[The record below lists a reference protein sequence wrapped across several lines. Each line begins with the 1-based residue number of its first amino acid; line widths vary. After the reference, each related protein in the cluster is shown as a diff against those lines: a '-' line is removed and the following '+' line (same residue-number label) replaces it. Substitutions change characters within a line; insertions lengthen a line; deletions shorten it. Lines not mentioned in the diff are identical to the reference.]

1 MKNAIE
7 WFARNSVAA
16 NLLMVLIMGGG
27 LFLASSIRM
36 EVFPEFSSDMITV
49 SMIYR
54 GAAPEEVEEAV
65 CIRIEE
71 AVLGLDGIERIT
83 STASENS
90 GSINIELESGADMRK
105 LLDDVKAR
113 VDAITTFPV
122 ETEKPIIREITN
134 RRQVIN
140 VAISGP
146 ADEKTLKTIG
156 EHVRDDIATIPGI
169 TQVDLVSTRPYE
181 IAIEVSENDL
191 RRYDLTFNEI
201 AMAVRRFSLDLPG
214 GTIRTQG
221 GEILLRTKGQAY
233 RGKEFESL
241 VLRSRP
247 DGTHLRL
254 GDVATVID
262 GFAETDQSAQFDAE
276 PTVIVQVYRVG
287 DQNVLDITKKV
298 KAYINDAQ
306 QRLPDGIKLTVWAD
320 YSRILNDRLALMLR
334 NGQMGFILVFIALT
348 MFMRLRL
355 AFWVALG
362 IPISFLGAI
371 GLMPFLDVSI
381 NMISL
386 FAFIVVLGIVVDD
399 AVIVGENIY
408 RHYQMGKRGLR
419 AAIDG
424 AQEVSVP
431 VIFAILTSIAAFSPL
446 LTVEGSMGKIMR
458 IIPLVVIL
466 TLIFSLIESLF
477 ILPAHLAH
485 AKMDQKKDGDSP
497 RKRTLTTLWQRVQNG
512 VADGLLTA
520 VDRYY
525 RPFLEWALQ
534 WRYLTLAASVT
545 TLFLSVG
552 LVGGGWIKF
561 VFFPNVEADRVTA
574 LLTMPRGTPVEA
586 TESAVRRLEESAR
599 QLQRKIEDEKSGAV
613 FRHVLASVGEQPSR
627 AAQGPPTGNSASFS
641 AAHLGEV
648 TVELVPSENRN
659 IGSEEIAKRWREL
672 TGAIPDAVELT
683 YSASLFASGE
693 AINIQF
699 SGPDYGELREVA
711 EKFKS
716 ALNDYPGVFDI
727 ADSFRPGKE
736 EVKLSLTRQAEIL
749 GITLADLAR
758 QVRQAFYGE
767 EAQRIQRGRDDIRV
781 MVRYPES
788 ERRSLGNLE
797 DMRIRTPSGGEVPFS
812 IAASAE
818 LGRGYASIR
827 RVDRQRV
834 INVTA
839 DVDISIAN
847 ANEIIAEFTRTV
859 LPQILA
865 DHPRVRYGF
874 EGQQRD
880 QDEMLQGLAKSFVI
894 ALLVIYILLAIPFK
908 SYIQPL
914 IVMGAIPFGIVG
926 AVWGHVALGFDLS
939 ILSVF
944 GIVALT
950 GVVVNDSLVMVDFIN
965 KQREKGHELSDA
977 LREAGAV
984 RFRPILLTS
993 VTTFL
998 GLTPLLLE
1006 KSLQAQFLV
1015 PMAISL
1021 GFGVLFATVITLLLV
1036 PITYN
1041 ILEDIINAFYRLI
1054 GRERGAFRA
1063 ELRGAAD

>member
-1 MKNAIE
+1 MRNAIE

-27 LFLASSIRM
+27 IFLVSSIRM
-36 EVFPEFSSDMITV
+36 EIFPEISSDRINV
-49 SMIYR
+49 SMIYL
-54 GAAPEEVEEAV
+54 GAAPEEVEEAI

-83 STASENS
+83 STASENR
-90 GSINIELESGADMRK
+90 GVVNIEVASGADTRK

-122 ETEKPIIREITN
+122 ETEKPVIREITN

-140 VAISGP
+140 IAVSGP

-156 EHVRDDIATIPGI
+156 EQVRDDIATIPGI
-169 TQVDLVSTRPYE
+169 TQVDLASARPYE

-214 GTIRTQG
+214 GAIRTQG

-262 GFAETDQSAQFDAE
+262 GFAETDQAAQFDAE

-287 DQNVLDITKKV
+287 DQNALEITEKV
-298 KAYINDAQ
+298 KAYIDKTQ
-306 QRLPDGIKLTVWAD
+306 QRMPDGIKLTVWSD
-320 YSRILNDRLALMLR
+320 YSRILNDRLDLMLR
-334 NGQMGFILVFIALT
+334 NGRLGFILVFIALT
-348 MFMRLRL
+348 MFLRLRL

-371 GLMPFLDVSI
+371 GLMPFFDISI

-424 AQEVSVP
+424 AREVYVP

-446 LTVEGSMGKIMR
+446 LTVEGSMGKIMEL
-458 IIPLVVIL
+458 IPMIVIL

-485 AKMDQKKDGDSP
+485 AKIDTKQDSAPP
-497 RKRTLTTLWQRVQNG
+497 RRRAIIALWQRVQKG
-512 VADGLLTA
+512 VGDGLLTA

-534 WRYLTLAASVT
+534 WRYLTLASGIA
-545 TLFLSVG
+545 TLFLTIG

-561 VFFPNVEADRVTA
+561 VFFPPVEGDRVVA
-574 LLTMPRGTPVEA
+574 MLTMPQGTPAEV
-586 TESAVRRLEESAR
+586 TETAVRHLEASAR
-599 QLQRKIEDEKSGAV
+599 QLQREIESDETGAV
-613 FRHVLASVGEQPSR
+613 FSHVLATVGEQR
-627 AAQGPPTGNSASFS
+627 FRQGQNLASGNSGSFS

-648 TVELVPSENRN
+648 NIELVPSEDRD
-659 IGSEEIAKRWREL
+659 IGSEEIARRWREL

-683 YSASLFASGE
+683 YASELISVGE

-711 EKFKS
+711 EKFKRT
-716 ALNDYPGVFDI
+716 LNDYPGVFDI

-736 EVKLSLTRQAEIL
+736 EVKLSLTRQGRNPGHHIGRPRTSGQAGIL
-749 GITLADLAR
+749 RRRSATHSAR
-758 QVRQAFYGE
+758 ARRHPRDGALSRIRAAVPGQPRRHAYSH
-767 EAQRIQRGRDDIRV
+767 AQRW
-781 MVRYPES
+781 
-788 ERRSLGNLE
+788 RS
-797 DMRIRTPSGGEVPFS
+797 
-812 IAASAE
+812 
-818 LGRGYASIR
+818 
-827 RVDRQRV
+827 
-834 INVTA
+834 
-839 DVDISIAN
+839 
-847 ANEIIAEFTRTV
+847 
-859 LPQILA
+859 
-865 DHPRVRYGF
+865 
-874 EGQQRD
+874 
-880 QDEMLQGLAKSFVI
+880 
-894 ALLVIYILLAIPFK
+894 ALLK
-908 SYIQPL
+908 SP
-914 IVMGAIPFGIVG
+914 PKPN
-926 AVWGHVALGFDLS
+926 S
-939 ILSVF
+939 
-944 GIVALT
+944 
-950 GVVVNDSLVMVDFIN
+950 
-965 KQREKGHELSDA
+965 
-977 LREAGAV
+977 AGAMH
-984 RFRPILLTS
+984 PSSAPT
-993 VTTFL
+993 
-998 GLTPLLLE
+998 
-1006 KSLQAQFLV
+1006 A
-1015 PMAISL
+1015 
-1021 GFGVLFATVITLLLV
+1021 
-1036 PITYN
+1036 
-1041 ILEDIINAFYRLI
+1041 
-1054 GRERGAFRA
+1054 RE
-1063 ELRGAAD
+1063 

>member
-16 NLLMVLIMGGG
+16 NLLMVLILGGG
-27 LFLASSIRM
+27 ILLVSRIRM
-36 EVFPEFSSDMITV
+36 EVFPEFSSDMINI
-49 SMIYR
+49 SMIYL
-54 GAAPEEVEEAV
+54 GAAPEEVEESI

-90 GSINIELESGADMRK
+90 GIVNIELESGADMRK

-146 ADEKTLKTIG
+146 TDEKTLKTIG
-156 EHVRDDIATIPGI
+156 EQVRDDIATIPGI

-191 RRYDLTFNEI
+191 RRYDLTFGEI
-201 AMAVRRFSLDLPG
+201 AMAIRRFSIDLPG
-214 GTIRTQG
+214 GAIRTKG

-276 PTVIVQVYRVG
+276 PTVTVKVYRVG
-287 DQNVLDITKKV
+287 DQNALDITQKV
-298 KAYINDAQ
+298 KAYINETQ
-306 QRLPDGIKLTVWAD
+306 QRMPDGIKLTVWAD
-320 YSRILNDRLALMLR
+320 FSRILNDRLELMLH
-334 NGQMGFILVFIALT
+334 NGQLGFILVFIALT
-348 MFMRLRL
+348 MFLRLRL

-371 GLMPFLDVSI
+371 GLMPFFDISI

-424 AQEVSVP
+424 AQEVYVP

-458 IIPLVVIL
+458 LIPMIVIL

-485 AKMDQKKDGDSP
+485 AKIDSKKDSDPP
-497 RKRTLTTLWQRVQNG
+497 RKRAIATLWQRVQNG
-512 VADGLLTA
+512 VADGLLIA

-534 WRYLTLAASVT
+534 WRYLTLAGGVA
-545 TLFLSVG
+545 TLFLTVG

-561 VFFPNVEADRVTA
+561 VFFPNVEADNIA
-574 LLTMPRGTPVEA
+574 AMLTMPQGTPAEV
-586 TESAVRRLEESAR
+586 TETAVRRLEESAR
-599 QLQRKIEDEKSGAV
+599 QLQREIESENSGSV
-613 FRHVLASVGEQPSR
+613 FRHVFASVGEQPYR
-627 AAQGPPTGNSASFS
+627 AAQGPPTGNTASFS
-641 AAHLGEV
+641 SAHLGEV
-648 TVELVPSENRN
+648 YIELVPSENRN
-659 IGSEEIAKRWREL
+659 IGSEEIANRWREL

-683 YSASLFASGE
+683 YSSSLFSSGE

-711 EKFKS
+711 EKFKN
-716 ALNDYPGVFDI
+716 ALDDYPGVFDI

-736 EVKLSLTRQAEIL
+736 EVKLSLTRQAETL

-797 DMRIRTPSGGEVPFS
+797 DMRIRTEGGEVPFS

-827 RVDRQRV
+827 RTDRQRV
-834 INVTA
+834 INVTS

-847 ANEIIAEFTRTV
+847 ANEIIADFTRTV

-865 DHPRVRYGF
+865 DHPRVRYDF
-874 EGQQRD
+874 EGQQRE
-880 QDEMLQGLAKSFVI
+880 QAEMLQGLAQSFVI
-894 ALLVIYILLAIPFK
+894 ALLIIYILLAIPFK
-908 SYIQPL
+908 SYVQPL

-926 AVWGHVALGFDLS
+926 AVWGHVALGFNLS

-950 GVVVNDSLVMVDFIN
+950 GIVVNDSLVMVDFIN
-965 KQREKGHELSDA
+965 KQREKGHPLSDA

-1036 PITYN
+1036 PISYN
-1041 ILEDIINAFYRLI
+1041 ILEDIINVFYRLI
-1054 GRERGAFRA
+1054 GRERRAFRA
-1063 ELRGAAD
+1063 DLNRAAD